1 MSLNKILF
9 PLRNCLQEMR
19 ALPRLVCAGFICLA
33 TSMASAQILV
43 DPDVDEL
50 ETVRRY
56 SVEIIV
62 FSYSDRASSASEVF
76 IPDPVEVPA
85 ETSFEMETETLVDG
99 NGLSTRM
106 EEPVAAPDSD
116 LAPVAQIDEEMVP
129 AFGDFLGDFEDQELI
144 ELIVS
149 DRIDL
154 QVMMPDELTM
164 TGIHDKLLLLDAY
177 EPVMWAGWTQIAL
190 PEAETPSIRLRR
202 LGTLPLDFDGDLKL
216 YLSRFL
222 HLVIDVT
229 MDGDA
234 PAPIE
239 AEINDRYE
247 PFESGYLDEY
257 GYPIH
262 ASAVLPPLHYRIAEN
277 RIVKNEDLRYFDHPK
292 FGILAKIGRY
302 EQPIE
307 EEGIETEPA
316 DLPKPGVELLDAN

>member
-1 MSLNKILF
+1 MY
-9 PLRNCLQEMR
+9 
-19 ALPRLVCAGFICLA
+19 AWPRLVCAGFVCLA
-33 TSMASAQILV
+33 TSVASAQTPV
-43 DPDVDEL
+43 DPDVDDI

-62 FSYSDRASSASEVF
+62 FSYTDRASSGSEVF

-85 ETSFEMETETLVDG
+85 DTSFETETETPVEG
-99 NGLSTRM
+99 NGLPTRL
-106 EEPVAAPDSD
+106 EEPLAAPDSD
-116 LAPVAQIDEEMVP
+116 LAPVAEIDEETVP
-129 AFGDFLGDFEDQELI
+129 AFGAFPGDFEDQELI
-144 ELIVS
+144 ELIAS

-164 TGIHDKLLLLDAY
+164 IDIHDKLLLLDAY
-177 EPVMWAGWTQIAL
+177 EPVMWGGWTQVTL

-222 HLVIDVT
+222 HLVINVT

-234 PAPIE
+234 PVPLDTESNAGH
-239 AEINDRYE
+239 E

-257 GYPIH
+257 GYPIQ
-262 ASAVLPPLHYRIAEN
+262 ASALLPPLHYRILEN

-302 EQPIE
+302 EQPVE

-316 DLPKPGVELLDAN
+316 DLPEPGVELLDAN